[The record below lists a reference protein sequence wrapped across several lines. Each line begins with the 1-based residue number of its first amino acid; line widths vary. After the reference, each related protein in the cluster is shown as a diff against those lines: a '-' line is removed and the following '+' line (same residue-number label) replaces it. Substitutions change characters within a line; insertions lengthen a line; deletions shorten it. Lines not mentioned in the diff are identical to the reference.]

1 MAALAPTNPPCEFK
15 VHIVAEASGV
25 LSYVRVNGTT
35 TTTIPLNS
43 GASLQANSP
52 YTFYVPVNSGDT
64 IDFQYSVATTFS
76 ELIVWELDY
85 TIPSP
90 MPVLG
95 RNWALGSADGP
106 DITVNQTKAL
116 GTSGLPVY
124 IRTLGTSDQP
134 DITANQSKGLGTS
147 SLPVYI
153 RPLGT
158 GDNPDVTVNQSKTT
172 NIRPLTISDL
182 PQSRPISQYSSQN
195 VAVTANTNIL

>member
-1 MAALAPTNPPCEFK
+1 MAALSPANPPCEFK
-15 VHIVAEASGV
+15 VHVVAQASGI

-43 GASLQANSP
+43 GTALQANSP
-52 YTFYVPVNSGDT
+52 YTFYIPVNSGDT

-95 RNWALGSADGP
+95 RNWIMGSTDQP
-106 DITVNQTKAL
+106 DITANQSKAL

-124 IRTLGTSDQP
+124 IRTLGSTDQP
-134 DITANQSKGLGTS
+134 DITANQSKSLGTS
-147 SLPVYI
+147 GLPVYI

-158 GDNPDVTVNQSKTT
+158 ADNPDVTVNQSKTT
-172 NIRPLTISDL
+172 NIRPLTITDL
-182 PQSRPISQYSSQN
+182 PQSRPISQYASQN
-195 VAVTANTNIL
+195 LAVTANTDIL

>member
-1 MAALAPTNPPCEFK
+1 MASLIPTNPPCEFK

-25 LSYVRVNGTT
+25 LSYVRTNGST

-43 GASLQANSP
+43 GTALQANSP
-52 YTFYVPVNSGDT
+52 YTFYIPINSGDT

-95 RNWALGSADGP
+95 RNWSLAAADNP
-106 DITVNQTKAL
+106 DITANQSKAL

-124 IRTLGTSDQP
+124 IRPLGSTDQP
-134 DITANQSKGLGTS
+134 DTSINQANNYKTDIGELACSEA
-147 SLPVYI
+147 
-153 RPLGT
+153 PLLSGI
-158 GDNPDVTVNQSKTT
+158 VVVVV
-172 NIRPLTISDL
+172 PLT
-182 PQSRPISQYSSQN
+182 R
-195 VAVTANTNIL
+195 T